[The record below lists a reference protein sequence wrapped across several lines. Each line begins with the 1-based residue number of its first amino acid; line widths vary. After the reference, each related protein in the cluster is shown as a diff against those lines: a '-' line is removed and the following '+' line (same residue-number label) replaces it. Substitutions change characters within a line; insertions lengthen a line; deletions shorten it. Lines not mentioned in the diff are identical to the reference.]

1 MSTATKCRM
10 LGRLNACE
18 LVRLPASAIRDW
30 WAAMGERPML
40 VFTVSDIRYR
50 LIPARP
56 AA

>member
-1 MSTATKCRM
+1 MSTATNCRM
-10 LGRLNACE
+10 LERLNACE
-18 LVRLPASAIRDW
+18 LVRLPASAIRGW